1 MKKLLKNR
9 IFIVVI
15 TMIICISGTLYATN
29 LYKASEVVY
38 SSSDGTTTDVNTA
51 LNNLY
56 SDYNSL
62 KKKGNATANQILN
75 GKTAIVNGNE
85 ITGKM
90 NNLSNANV
98 WVNTDNGK
106 FDTNVNYTYSDGS
119 KTSNALVFHSNNN
132 GYMNNSTNFIF
143 GKSDEIANVIKS
155 GAQFLGVTGTY
166 TKDATATAG
175 DILSGK
181 TAYVNGQKITGSI
194 VNRGAVSQKITA
206 GGSYTIPAGY
216 HNGSG
221 KVDITHIIKSWT
233 PNYGKWTSWDT
244 MYTEDT
250 YTVNATSLYV
260 LVRPENGG
268 SVYQYANPTCS
279 DGTVTLLVNTGTA
292 LLYSINKKENATFTL
307 TVGIKRNYSTN
318 PNATLRVYSFIPQ

>member
-90 NNLSNANV
+90 NDLRNTFV
-98 WVNTDNGK
+98 WVN
-106 FDTNVNYTYSDGS
+106 DTNGSFNDNVDYTNS
-119 KTSNALVFHSNNN
+119 KGKKLTTLVFHSNSS
-132 GYMNNSTNFIF
+132 GYMNKETNFIF
-143 GKSDEIANVIKS
+143 GSTSDIVNMIKS
-155 GAQFLGVTGTY
+155 GSKFLGVTGKY
-166 TKDATATAG
+166 TSDATATAG

-181 TAYVNGQKITGSI
+181 TAYVNGKKITGSI

-233 PNYGKWTSWDT
+233 PNYGKWTSSDT